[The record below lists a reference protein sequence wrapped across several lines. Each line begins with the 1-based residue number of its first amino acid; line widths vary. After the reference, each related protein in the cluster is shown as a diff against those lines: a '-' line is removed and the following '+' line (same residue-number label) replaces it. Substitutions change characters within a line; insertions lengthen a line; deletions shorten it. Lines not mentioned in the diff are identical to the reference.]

1 MDGSIIEKTE
11 GILILHDYATK
22 KKCSCFICFA
32 LKLINRNTRLL
43 VLKRIGLDDGG
54 KSSTWSRNYK

>member
-1 MDGSIIEKTE
+1 MAQSSRKQKEFLYYMIMQQN
-11 GILILHDYATK
+11 K
-22 KKCSCFICFA
+22 KYSCFICFA

-43 VLKRIGLDDGG
+43 VLKGIGLDDGG